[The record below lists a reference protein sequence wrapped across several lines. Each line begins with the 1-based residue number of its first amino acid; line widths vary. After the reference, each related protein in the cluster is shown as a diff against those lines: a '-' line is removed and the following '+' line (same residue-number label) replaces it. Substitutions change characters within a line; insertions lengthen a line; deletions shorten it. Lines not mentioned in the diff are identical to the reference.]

1 MYGNTDQASQT
12 SKDVSNVTSQASESK
27 GTKSETKTEPKKD
40 TTKTPV
46 SSLAKKYSFFI
57 PKKYKGSKSKSYLK
71 RDGKHGLRSRLA
83 YYDIDYS
90 DKALAKYYKGM
101 GLHKIKKGKKYVYG
115 KQYNDQGSQ
124 RNAMLKWI
132 NKRGFARGVQ
142 DLPVDQIAWT
152 QENAPETIIRRSDNA
167 ILTQLKRGDSV
178 LNKDATNNI
187 WSMANNPAKFIAEQL
202 RLANLAAQV
211 GTQTRDSNI
220 QNSID
225 LDIILPNVSN
235 YNEFMNAARSDPK
248 FEKLIQAM
256 TTDRLAGKGS
266 YTKNSIK
273 W

>member
-1 MYGNTDQASQT
+1 MYICVHFFSID
-12 SKDVSNVTSQASESK
+12 
-27 GTKSETKTEPKKD
+27 P
-40 TTKTPV
+40 
-46 SSLAKKYSFFI
+46 SFFI
-57 PKKYKGSKSKSYLK
+57 PKKYTGKKSKAQLK
-71 RDGKHGLRSRLA
+71 KDGKHGLRSRLA

-90 DKALAKYYKGM
+90 DKALAKYYTGM
-101 GLHKIKKGKKYVYG
+101 GLHKVKNGKKYVYG
-115 KQYNDQGSQ
+115 KKYSDKGSQ
-124 RNAMLKWI
+124 REAMLKWI

-211 GTQTRDSNI
+211 GTPTRDSNI

-256 TTDRLAGKGS
+256 TTDRLAGKSS